1 MGNLL
6 INKIFGL
13 LKIQTQNVLD
23 NLIFGPPSIRKV
35 ICPKFFDNNALCS
48 FHFHFI
54 NIYTHEYLSARKINT
69 NNNIFLERKQNNFK
83 NCCSTKGSCLGP
95 VGSKDTL

>member
-1 MGNLL
+1 MESFRRPNFVRVEF
-6 INKIFGL
+6 NSEHFIFF
-13 LKIQTQNVLD
+13 I
-23 NLIFGPPSIRKV
+23 
-35 ICPKFFDNNALCS
+35 
-48 FHFHFI
+48 FI

>member
-1 MGNLL
+1 MDYFDSFLF
-6 INKIFGL
+6 NKVNQGL
-13 LKIQTQNVLD
+13 GFTS
-23 NLIFGPPSIRKV
+23 FH
-35 ICPKFFDNNALCS
+35 FS

>member
-1 MGNLL
+1 MYYKFYDIKGNVEWLNTSSETF
-6 INKIFGL
+6 I
-13 LKIQTQNVLD
+13 
-23 NLIFGPPSIRKV
+23 
-35 ICPKFFDNNALCS
+35 S
-48 FHFHFI
+48 FSFHFI
-54 NIYTHEYLSARKINT
+54 NIYAHEYLSARKINT